1 MGWQE
6 CPTSEVGVKFVSC
19 VCMFVSDLNSNRL
32 QRIQGLTFEGL
43 LNVVSLR
50 LRRNSLSELMDGAFY
65 GLTSI
70 QNMYVTPVAIYTLYT
85 NSVWYYLTNLQ

>member
-1 MGWQE
+1 
-6 CPTSEVGVKFVSC
+6 
-19 VCMFVSDLNSNRL
+19 MFVSDLNSNRL